1 MPETSMHLISRKKLR
16 EAWGV
21 DRELEKHLRAWI
33 KVVESAKWHR
43 FSDVRATI
51 KHADQVDRFT
61 VFNIVGNR
69 FRLICAIHYNRGKV
83 YIRHLLSHAE
93 YDRGGWK
100 RE

>member
-16 EAWGV
+16 AAWGV
-21 DRELEKHLRAWI
+21 DRELEKHLRAWS
-33 KVVESAKWHR
+33 KVVESARWHR

-51 KHADQVDRFT
+51 KNADQVDRFT
-61 VFNIVGNR
+61 VFNILGNR
-69 FRLICAIHYNRGKV
+69 FRLICVIHYNRSKV
-83 YIRHLLSHAE
+83 YVRHVLTHAE